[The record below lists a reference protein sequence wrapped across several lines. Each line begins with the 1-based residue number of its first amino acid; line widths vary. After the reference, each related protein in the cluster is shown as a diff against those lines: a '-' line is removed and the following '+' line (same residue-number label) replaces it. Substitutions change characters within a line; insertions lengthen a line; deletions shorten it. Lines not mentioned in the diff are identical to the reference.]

1 MLHHA
6 FEHMDEPLSVL
17 MRLQQLLKKG
27 KYILIRTPMMG
38 KYSWKKFRENW
49 MDIDAPRHLIIHTPD
64 SIGILA
70 EKAGLSQSLVSSFE
84 KTPWN
89 PTLGTLL
96 RIASVLEVN
105 LGDVISQA
113 IKNVSAARK

>member
-1 MLHHA
+1 VENNAALDKIKA
-6 FEHMDEPLSVL
+6 EVARLLGEERTRQGLS
-17 MRLQQLLKKG
+17 MNR
-27 KYILIRTPMMG
+27 
-38 KYSWKKFRENW
+38 
-49 MDIDAPRHLIIHTPD
+49 
-64 SIGILA
+64 LA

>member
-1 MLHHA
+1 MENNAALDKIKA
-6 FEHMDEPLSVL
+6 EVARLLGEERTRQGLS
-17 MRLQQLLKKG
+17 MNR
-27 KYILIRTPMMG
+27 
-38 KYSWKKFRENW
+38 
-49 MDIDAPRHLIIHTPD
+49 
-64 SIGILA
+64 LA

-113 IKNVSAARK
+113 IKNVSAVRK